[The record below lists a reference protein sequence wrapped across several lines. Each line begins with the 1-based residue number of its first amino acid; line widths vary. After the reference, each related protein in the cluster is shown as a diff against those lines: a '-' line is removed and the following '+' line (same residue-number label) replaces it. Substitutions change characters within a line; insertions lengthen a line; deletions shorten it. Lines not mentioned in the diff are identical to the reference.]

1 MTISEF
7 IKPYRIDH
15 GRKFR
20 MKDISPK
27 DTHGIKSKD
36 RAQDLLRKGIERL
49 NALQDKL
56 YAQDSWSVLLVFQA
70 MDAAGKDGTIKH
82 VMSGINPQGCQVF
95 SFKQPSAEELDHDF
109 LWRSNRC
116 LPERGRI
123 GIFNRSYYEEVLVV
137 RVHPEFLDAQKLPG
151 SVVSKDIWKERYEDI
166 NCYERYLS
174 RNGVAVRKFFLHV
187 SKEEQRQRFLSR
199 LQVADKNWKFSLADT
214 KERNRWD
221 DYQSA
226 YEEAIQ
232 HTATPHAPWFVV
244 PADHKWFT
252 RLVVAGAVI
261 DALEELD
268 LAYPKVDANKRAE
281 LKLVQAELENEVAGK
296 QGKQGKKGKK
306 GEQGK
311 QGKKAKGGKKG
322 VQARQ
327 VKGANG
333 GGLAADDGGSAGDGA
348 GQRDSRTT
356 HRAVGTEGRG
366 ATTGTV

>member
-1 MTISEF
+1 MLCGTTATMKSSKKLLKLADDF
-7 IKPYRIDH
+7 RINH
-15 GRKFR
+15 GKSFR
-20 MKDISPK
+20 LKDYDPADSRGLDLK
-27 DTHGIKSKD
+27 DQTDELLKESIALMQD
-36 RAQDLLRKGIERL
+36 RQE
-49 NALQDKL
+49 KL
-56 YAQDSWSVLLVFQA
+56 YAQDEWAVLLIFQA
-70 MDAAGKDGTIKH
+70 MDAAGKDGVIKH
-82 VMSGINPQGCQVF
+82 VMSGLNPQACQVF

-226 YEEAIQ
+226 YEEAI
-232 HTATPHAPWFVV
+232 
-244 PADHKWFT
+244 
-252 RLVVAGAVI
+252 
-261 DALEELD
+261 
-268 LAYPKVDANKRAE
+268 
-281 LKLVQAELENEVAGK
+281 
-296 QGKQGKKGKK
+296 
-306 GEQGK
+306 
-311 QGKKAKGGKKG
+311 
-322 VQARQ
+322 
-327 VKGANG
+327 
-333 GGLAADDGGSAGDGA
+333 
-348 GQRDSRTT
+348 
-356 HRAVGTEGRG
+356 
-366 ATTGTV
+366 